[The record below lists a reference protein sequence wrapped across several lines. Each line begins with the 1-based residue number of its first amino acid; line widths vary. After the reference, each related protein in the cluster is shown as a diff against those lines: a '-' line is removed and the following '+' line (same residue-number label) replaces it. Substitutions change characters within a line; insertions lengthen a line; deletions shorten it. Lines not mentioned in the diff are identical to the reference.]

1 MAACFLARNGQGWTV
16 GVALT
21 SACHT
26 GRYSSEEVNG
36 EDGELDEL
44 HC

>member
-1 MAACFLARNGQGWTV
+1 VAACFLARYGQGRTV

-21 SACHT
+21 SVRHT

-36 EDGELDEL
+36 GDGELDEL